1 MSKSLNI
8 VLCWHMHQPYYRD
21 GLDGDYQ
28 LPWVYL
34 HGIKDYADM
43 AAHLERY
50 PEVHAVVNFV
60 PILLEQLDDYAGRLQ
75 RFLEHGDRIGDSLL
89 DYLAGSRPVPED
101 REGRIQLVKDCRRV
115 NLAKMVQPYPAFR
128 ALSAVFDGIHDEGG
142 RESHDFCLDYLNEQF
157 FVDLLVWYHLA
168 WMGYSLR
175 QRHDVR
181 DLMDKASH
189 FTRGDRRRIISIIQ
203 ETLGGLIPRYRA
215 LKEKGQ
221 IELSMTPWGHPIIP
235 LLNNLGNMRDTQPG
249 EPMPNNPAYPGGVQ
263 RSRWHLRKGLEVF
276 EHYFGCRPQG
286 VWLSEGAISSDAV
299 ALLEELDIEWTASG
313 EAVWRHSCHI
323 SQCDPAE
330 MDCRKA
336 LFLPYRLQDFSR
348 PRIFF
353 RDDGL
358 SDLIGFEYRT
368 WHADDAVANLMH
380 NLENVQSFL
389 GEEADRY
396 VVSIIMDGEN
406 AWEYYPENGHFFLD
420 SLYKNLS
427 RHPALKTR
435 RFAGLDHGIREERL
449 NALVSGSWV
458 YGSFST
464 WIGSPDKNHAWD
476 MLIEAKMA
484 YDEVMASGRL
494 EPSQAELVERQLG
507 ICESSDWFWWF
518 GDYNAADSVNDFDRL
533 FRLQLKNLYELLGLV
548 PPPSLDHPVSL
559 GSATASDNG
568 AMRRNT

>member
-21 GLDGDYQ
+21 GLSGDYK

-43 AAHLERY
+43 AAHLENH
-50 PEVHAVVNFV
+50 PDVHAVVNFV
-60 PILLEQLDDYAGRLQ
+60 PVLLEQLDDYAQRLQ
-75 RFLEHGDRIGDSLL
+75 GFLDNGGRIGDSLL
-89 DYLAGSRPVPED
+89 DYLSGVSPIPED
-101 REGRIQLVKDCRRV
+101 REGRIQLVMSCRRV
-115 NLAKMVQPYPAFR
+115 NLSQMVQPYPAFR
-128 ALSAVFDGIHDEGG
+128 ALTSVFDGIHDAGG
-142 RESHDFCLDYLNEQF
+142 KESHDFCLDYLNEQF
-157 FVDLLVWYHLA
+157 FVDLVVWYHLA

-175 QRHDVR
+175 QTDEIRT
-181 DLMDKASH
+181 LMDKASD
-189 FTRGDRRRIISIIQ
+189 FTMQDRREIVEIIHK
-203 ETLGGLIPRYRA
+203 TLAGLIPRYRA
-215 LKEKGQ
+215 LSESGQ

-249 EPMPNNPAYPGGVQ
+249 EPMPNYPFYPGGEQ
-263 RSRWHLRKGLEVF
+263 RSRWHLQTGLEVF
-276 EHYFGCRPQG
+276 EHYFGRKPQG
-286 VWLSEGAISSDAV
+286 VWLSEGAISGDAV

-330 MDCRKA
+330 MECREA
-336 LFLPYRLQDFSR
+336 LFMPYKLQEHDS

-358 SDLIGFEYRT
+358 SDLIGFEYRN
-368 WHADDAVANLMH
+368 WHADDAVANLIH
-380 NLENVQSFL
+380 NLENVEKFL
-389 GEEADRY
+389 GHEADHY

-406 AWEYYPENGHFFLD
+406 AWEYYPENGHYFLD
-420 SLYKNLS
+420 SFYKKLGKHKS
-427 RHPALKTR
+427 LKTR
-435 RFAGLDHGIREERL
+435 LYSGIDHQVREEKL

-484 YDEVMASGRL
+484 YDEVMASGKL
-494 EPSQAELVERQLG
+494 DEEQIYQAERQLG

-518 GDYNAADSVNDFDRL
+518 GDYNAADSVSDFDRL
-533 FRLQLKNLYELLGLV
+533 FRLQLENLYNLLGRV

-559 GSATASDNG
+559 GSTATTDNG
-568 AMRRNT
+568 AMRRNN